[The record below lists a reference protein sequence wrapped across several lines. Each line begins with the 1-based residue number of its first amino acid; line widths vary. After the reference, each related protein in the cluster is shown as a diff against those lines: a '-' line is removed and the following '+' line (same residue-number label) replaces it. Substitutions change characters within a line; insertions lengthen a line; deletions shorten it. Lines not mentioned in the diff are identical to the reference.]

1 MSYYGKSLVLPFYI
15 KQDYHLPGLHKT
27 DTRPLSLKTTYTKLH
42 VNTTTT
48 ALIIIV
54 TTTTAA
60 AITTTTTFALLLKNI
75 FNLSLSQ
82 EHFPMQWKN
91 VITVSI
97 LKKHNSC
104 FINNYR
110 PISLLNNFSEVFKFV
125 VHSHM
130 SLLYQ

>member
-27 DTRPLSLKTTYTKLH
+27 DTQPLSLKTIYTTLQ

-48 ALIIIV
+48 ALIIVI
-54 TTTTAA
+54 TIT
-60 AITTTTTFALLLKNI
+60 TTTTTFALLLKNI
-75 FNLSLSQ
+75 FNFSLSQ

-97 LKKHNSC
+97 LNTTVV
-104 FINNYR
+104 
-110 PISLLNNFSEVFKFV
+110 LLTTTDLFLF
-125 VHSHM
+125 
-130 SLLYQ
+130 